1 MLYGVFVVM
10 MASRGTKTSAG
21 RLETGNT
28 RASAGSKHRSCQG
41 KKTSRLGGVTDVIH
55 HRRGKEKSQAY

>member
-21 RLETGNT
+21 RLETRST
-28 RASAGSKHRSCQG
+28 KASVSSKHRSCQG
-41 KKTSRLGGVTDVIH
+41 KKTSRLGGVADVIH
-55 HRRGKEKSQAY
+55 HRRGKQKSQAY